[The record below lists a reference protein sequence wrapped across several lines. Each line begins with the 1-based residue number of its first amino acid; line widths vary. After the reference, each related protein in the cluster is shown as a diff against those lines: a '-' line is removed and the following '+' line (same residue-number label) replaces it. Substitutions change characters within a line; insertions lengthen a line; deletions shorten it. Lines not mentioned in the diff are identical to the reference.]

1 MKTTYLFRLPA
12 ALLLVAGLLSGSAH
26 GQVTPAQIDSL
37 VALAQ
42 EHFTVAGF
50 AIGVVK
56 DGRVVHAKGYG
67 VRSVTTGE
75 PVDEHTNFAIASNSK
90 AFTTTALALLVEE
103 GRLSWDDP
111 VRKHIPE
118 FKMYDPYVTEHF
130 TIRDLLTH
138 RSGLGLGVG
147 DLMFFP
153 DGGDF
158 TIDDLLAS
166 FQHFK
171 PVSEFRTKFDYDN
184 LLYTVAGEVIF
195 RVTGQTWEAFV
206 ADRIFRPLDMDRS
219 FPGLAE
225 VISTP
230 NLATPHSTD
239 TGELLPIAN
248 FQEGINGAA
257 GGIFSNVDDM
267 NRWMLLQL
275 NEGRYGPELR
285 QQLFSPEQQRQ
296 MWTIHTVMPASGN
309 PRYRSHFAGY
319 GLGWFLT
326 DVLGNMKV
334 EHTGGLPGM
343 LSIVTLIPDLELG
356 IVILTNTSEDG
367 GALFGA
373 IDRSI
378 LDAYLGL
385 KDSDWIERLAARF
398 AERQTQG
405 DSVTQRVWATVAAAD
420 AGHLDPADYI
430 GVYED
435 PWFGKVEVFPRGAE
449 LWIKSHRSPK
459 LTGRMH
465 YYRANT
471 FAIRWDYRD
480 MNADAFATFQLDE
493 EGRAQA
499 LKMKGISPNIDFSF
513 DFHDLDLRRLPPGR

>member
-1 MKTTYLFRLPA
+1 MKTPYLFRLPA
-12 ALLLVAGLLSGSAH
+12 MLFLIAGLASGPAQ
-26 GQVTPAQIDSL
+26 GQVTSAYIDSL

-42 EHFTVAGF
+42 TRFDVAGF

-56 DGRVVHAKGYG
+56 DGQVVHAKGYG

-111 VRKHIPE
+111 VRQHIPE

-138 RSGLGLGVG
+138 RSGLGLGIG
-147 DLMFFP
+147 DLMLFP

-166 FQHFK
+166 FQHFE

-184 LLYTVAGEVIF
+184 LLYIVAGEVLS

-206 ADRIFRPLDMDRS
+206 ADRIFRPLDMDRT

-225 VISTP
+225 AAPAP
-230 NLATPHSTD
+230 NLATPHNTD
-239 TGELLPIAN
+239 TGELVPIAN
-248 FQEGINGAA
+248 FKEGIIGAA

-275 NEGRYGPELR
+275 NEGHYGAELQ

-296 MWTIHTVMPASGN
+296 MWTIQTVMPPSGN

-326 DVLGNMKV
+326 DVLGNLKV

-343 LSIVTLIPDLELG
+343 LSIVTLVPDLELG

-367 GALFGA
+367 EALFGA
-373 IDRSI
+373 LDRSI

-385 KDSDWIERLAARF
+385 EEWDWIELMAMVF
-398 AERQTQG
+398 AEQQTQG
-405 DSVTQRVWATVAAAD
+405 DSVTQRVWEAVATAD
-420 AGHLDPADYI
+420 ADHLDPADYI

-435 PWFGKVEVFPRGAE
+435 PWFGKVEVFPRGEE

-465 YYRANT
+465 YYQANT
-471 FAIRWDYRD
+471 FAVRWDYRD

-499 LKMKGISPNIDFSF
+499 IKMKGISPNIDFSF
-513 DFHDLDLRRLPPGR
+513 DFHDLDLRRQ